1 MGCDICYTV
10 ADCSSKIY
18 NEQLR
23 DLLATDL
30 LPQGERTTVAIR
42 EDVKGRILLTGLH
55 QVEIKSMDD
64 LLRALN
70 FGSSIRQTDA
80 TVINA
85 KSSRSH
91 AVFSIS
97 LVQRRN
103 RVQPG
108 SIHEKRHSVPL
119 EAMNASDNW
128 VTIDSKL
135 HFVDLAGSE
144 RLKNTGASGDRAKEG
159 ISINVGLASLGKV
172 ISQLSLRHPGSHV
185 SYRDSK
191 LTRLLQDSLGG
202 NAITY
207 MIACVTSAEF
217 YLSETLNTVQYAQRA
232 RAIQSKPHIQQVSDE
247 SDKQALIDRLRAEIS
262 FLRDQ
267 IRSSE
272 TGDRVGNVPQE
283 RAERQNG
290 REIELQNDLIDARE
304 NYTALSQRHAKLI
317 SEITMVRHQELGE
330 SPALPDALGDSA
342 MERLQRSNSFA
353 EAVEQVVLEYEK
365 TIQSLETSL
374 SKTRSSLSATESN
387 LLEKEAKCAYIETL
401 NQQLQNRV
409 QKMIDRESS
418 TETYLRDLESKLDG
432 HSFGEEK
439 NSIIITELRKE
450 IARIRESEAS
460 CEEYISTLEQRL
472 AETDQS
478 MEFMQR
484 EVDRLEHVIERQ
496 RSLGKLDNLLYEFG
510 NIQQHENTLDE
521 EPPYKPLTNGRSRTR
536 PESSDENR
544 NVGSSLRDA
553 VNTTTT
559 LETEDGDAGIISPDV
574 KPRTPYQTDDH
585 VRSDRNTGVSSPG
598 FQQPDFV
605 IASQPEIS
613 PRSSSHSELV
623 AERLN
628 TAARE
633 LVDLQVDHKATVNE
647 YDILNAKYEQALQ
660 ALTELQSP
668 THHPDAV
675 TATVTPSSSRPTSLV
690 DDTIDEMTAGEV
702 IPSLRSLSS
711 ELSLAGDSTSPFE
724 PISVEAP
731 HQKAITAIHEQDQKS
746 EALSREIEKLK
757 KSQAEQDS
765 SLIAWNRKYSQLQ
778 ELHNETLHLVEEL
791 KAEVQKAKLTSPS
804 SANPPLIRRKGS
816 QMNDRAHRS
825 LASLR
830 QIAVENFANKP
841 DAMQSFETNISTT
854 MHELHQRSERVQV
867 LEAELLISKKEMESK
882 TTMISGLAR
891 ERSSLGIPSPMN
903 ISMVSSIHEQLL
915 QTENQMKVM
924 QENHTVREHELVTE
938 IASLISRVNCQSE
951 AISSGRQAPAYYVEA
966 RDVLQ
971 EELVNERTNNSNTL
985 TEMNTQL
992 DKGKIMITTTVHAQ
1006 RILELEQLYDSARQ
1020 EIEEAMLHKID
1031 SKAYLDSLRDQVGSL
1046 EGQLEDHQSM
1056 VESQACGLRS
1066 LQQSHAQALE
1076 AAMQSTR
1083 SMVEG
1088 QLRTQADEA
1097 EKKHREKEERLLD
1110 SIEAA
1115 HQQLKGLIDDF
1126 PDDDDDDAGDKTLS
1140 DSSNEQ
1146 PILGLVSSIR
1156 DRLSQY
1162 REDKLNADLRLS
1174 ELESDLLHVKS
1185 SHQETLKELQ
1195 RVTEERDRNSRV
1207 IDDLEEQLSAAYDDQ
1222 QRATSSRISM
1232 LSSSRDQALQDAN
1245 SAKAKLEQE
1254 VEIHRARASQLEVR
1268 HKSPLPS
1275 SSSPLEIWLYNTD
1288 VCICYLP
1295 IYLCLLGNRINIS
1308 HLSTWMVAIYHHH
1321 HHHTNAPTHFHP
1333 RCGLAN
1339 RLHPSHLH
1347 HRQSLFLLCQQR
1359 LKP

>member
-1 MGCDICYTV
+1 MACDICSTV
-10 ADCSSKIY
+10 ADYSSKIY

-30 LPQGERTTVAIR
+30 VPQGERTAVAIR

-108 SIHEKRHSVPL
+108 LIHDKRHSVPL

-232 RAIQSKPHIQQVSDE
+232 RAIQSKPQIQQVSDE

-272 TGDRVGNVPQE
+272 TGDRLGNAPQE

-330 SPALPDALGDSA
+330 SPALPDVLGDSA
-342 MERLQRSNSFA
+342 VERLQRSNSFA

-374 SKTRSSLSATESN
+374 SKTRSSLSATESS
-387 LLEKEAKCAYIETL
+387 LLEKEAKCAYVETVS
-401 NQQLQNRV
+401 QQLQNRV

-418 TETYLRDLESKLDG
+418 TEVYLRDLESKLDG

-439 NSIIITELRKE
+439 SSIIITELRKE

-478 MEFMQR
+478 MEFMQQ
-484 EVDRLEHVIERQ
+484 EVDRLEHVVERQ

-510 NIQQHENTLDE
+510 NIQRHENALDE
-521 EPPYKPLTNGRSRTR
+521 IPPYKPLTNGPSQSR
-536 PESSDENR
+536 PESSHKNR
-544 NVGSSLRDA
+544 NGGFILRDTT
-553 VNTTTT
+553 NTTM
-559 LETEDGDAGIISPDV
+559 LETEDGDASIISPTRSDV
-574 KPRTPYQTDDH
+574 NPRTPDHTDDH
-585 VRSDRNTGVSSPG
+585 VRSDRNAGVSSPG
-598 FQQPDFV
+598 F
-605 IASQPEIS
+605 QPEIS
-613 PRSSSHSELV
+613 PRSSAHSELT

-628 TAARE
+628 AVARE
-633 LVDLQVDHKATVNE
+633 LFDLQVDHKATVND

-660 ALTELQSP
+660 ALTELQSHT
-668 THHPDAV
+668 THHPIVAPAS
-675 TATVTPSSSRPTSLV
+675 ATPASSRPTSSLV
-690 DDTIDEMTAGEV
+690 DDTADEMTGEV

-711 ELSLAGDSTSPFE
+711 ELCLAGDSTSPSE
-724 PISVEAP
+724 PMSVEAP
-731 HQKAITAIHEQDQKS
+731 HRKGTLSHEQDPKS

-757 KSQAEQDS
+757 KAEAEQDS

-778 ELHNETLHLVEEL
+778 EIHDETLTLVEEL
-791 KAEVQKAKLTSPS
+791 KAEVQKAKLTKPS
-804 SANPPLIRRKGS
+804 SPNPPLIRRKGS

-830 QIAVENFANKP
+830 KIAVENFADKP

-854 MHELHQRSERVQV
+854 MHELQQRSERVQL

-915 QTENQMKVM
+915 QTENQMKLM
-924 QENHTVREHELVTE
+924 QENHAVREHELVTE
-938 IASLISRVNCQSE
+938 IASLRSLANCQTE
-951 AISSGRQAPAYYVEA
+951 GTSSAQPAYVET
-966 RDVLQ
+966 RNVLQ
-971 EELVNERTNNSNTL
+971 ELEDERTKNTNIL
-985 TEMNTQL
+985 TEMNIQL
-992 DKGKIMITTTVHAQ
+992 DKDKVMITAHAQ
-1006 RILELEQLYDSARQ
+1006 RILELELLYNSARH
-1020 EIEEAMLHKID
+1020 EIEEAMLYKID

-1046 EGQLEDHQSM
+1046 DRQLEDHQSM

-1066 LQQSHAQALE
+1066 LQESHAQALE
-1076 AAMQSTR
+1076 SMQSTR

-1088 QLRTQADEA
+1088 QLRTQAEEA
-1097 EKKHREKEERLLD
+1097 EKKHREKEETLLN

-1115 HQQLKGLIDDF
+1115 HQQLKGLIDF
-1126 PDDDDDDAGDKTLS
+1126 PDDKGEIRP
-1140 DSSNEQ
+1140 SSNDRS
-1146 PILGLVSSIR
+1146 ILGLVSSIR

-1162 REDKLNADLRLS
+1162 REDKLNAGLRLS
-1174 ELESDLLHVKS
+1174 ELEADLLHLKT
-1185 SHQETLKELQ
+1185 SHQENLKELQ
-1195 RVTEERDRNSRV
+1195 RVTEERDKYIRV
-1207 IDDLEEQLSAAYDDQ
+1207 VEELEDQLSLGYDQ
-1222 QRATSSRISM
+1222 QRATSSRFSM
-1232 LSSSRDQALQDAN
+1232 FSSNRDPALQDGN
-1245 SAKAKLEQE
+1245 TAKAKLEQE
-1254 VEIHRARASQLEVR
+1254 ADIHRARASQLEV
-1268 HKSPLPS
+1268 
-1275 SSSPLEIWLYNTD
+1275 Y
-1288 VCICYLP
+1288 
-1295 IYLCLLGNRINIS
+1295 IYIAS
-1308 HLSTWMVAIYHHH
+1308 HLA
-1321 HHHTNAPTHFHP
+1321 
-1333 RCGLAN
+1333 LAVHI
-1339 RLHPSHLH
+1339 LT
-1347 HRQSLFLLCQQR
+1347 C
-1359 LKP
+1359 